1 MCVEAET
8 VWLGR
13 RIQLGLVPNM
23 IEVTGENAAVCNA
36 IGNSMANSW
45 GLLVPLLSVYCKRRF
60 DSYAL
65 VFIQSAV
72 VNVVGALLFF
82 RYARLYSLAELEERE
97 VAGKEVGSSV
107 TPMPRGK

>member
-1 MCVEAET
+1 MEAERF
-8 VWLGR
+8 WLGC
-13 RIQLGLVPNM
+13 RIQLGLMPNM

-36 IGNSMANSW
+36 IGNSMGNSW

-60 DSYAL
+60 DSYAP

-97 VAGKEVGSSV
+97 AAGKEAG
-107 TPMPRGK
+107 GK